1 MFSYDFLYQRA
12 ELEQEDSDQE
22 EPDDERPT
30 VVVLRK
36 GDLTAEE
43 AERHAQ
49 SLEGN
54 IAQQGRVSECVCV
67 CVIRPDCEIC
77 IDPGEGLVENN
88 EVQWCMC
95 MHRTCGGGRG
105 AEHSRARYSVCMTRW

>member
-1 MFSYDFLYQRA
+1 MFGYNFVHQMSELFSYNFLHQRA

-43 AERHAQ
+43 AERHVQ
-49 SLEGN
+49 SLEGSR
-54 IAQQGRVSECVCV
+54 AQQGTVYMCVCV
-67 CVIRPDCEIC
+67 CV
-77 IDPGEGLVENN
+77 
-88 EVQWCMC
+88 
-95 MHRTCGGGRG
+95 
-105 AEHSRARYSVCMTRW
+105 